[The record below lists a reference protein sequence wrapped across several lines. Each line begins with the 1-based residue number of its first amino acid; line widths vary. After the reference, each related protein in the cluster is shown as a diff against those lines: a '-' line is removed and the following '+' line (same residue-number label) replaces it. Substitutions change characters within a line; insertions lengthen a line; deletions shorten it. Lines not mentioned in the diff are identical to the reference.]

1 MSLVLQEIVGT
12 SKGGFLAFSISVV
25 STCLPGTQNSL
36 NNTQSRRRFRKVGRD
51 RGKQRTKL
59 TFSRIST
66 MFTVSLIL
74 LIGIDACGHVH
85 NCVKTA
91 VVQSSET
98 IHAWLQSSCP
108 SGGKQKIFPNFLKS
122 SERRSIFTV
131 LFKTSSKFEMK
142 PFFITFK
149 DPTISSSFH
158 FLV

>member
-1 MSLVLQEIVGT
+1 
-12 SKGGFLAFSISVV
+12 
-25 STCLPGTQNSL
+25 
-36 NNTQSRRRFRKVGRD
+36 
-51 RGKQRTKL
+51 
-59 TFSRIST
+59 

-158 FLV
+158 FLVLGENLRRFFVYQVSNVLRVKSAKYGNM